1 MLNISKWQYYTLS
14 FQNAFIA
21 IRYVLKLV
29 KYILYQATQHYF
41 LLAHS
46 DVIFTATINTM
57 DLFIYSFSDTV
68 VVQMT
73 QYEKSS
79 DD

>member
-1 MLNISKWQYYTLS
+1 MS

-29 KYILYQATQHYF
+29 KYILYQPKQNYF

-46 DVIFTATINTM
+46 DVIQKITVLLIATINTM
-57 DLFIYSFSDTV
+57 DLFIYLFNDAV
-68 VVQMT
+68 VVQMIHY
-73 QYEKSS
+73 QRGP